1 LETIYSYLSKKQEST
16 SLALFRLGFG
26 LLMTYSIIR
35 FWLKGWIQMMYIDPS
50 FHFTFYGF
58 EWVTPIGNYT
68 YLLFLVCGLAAFFV
82 AIGYR
87 YYISIIIFFLSFTYI
102 ELMDKTT
109 YLNHYY
115 FVSILSFLMIFL
127 PCNSSYSIDSYLK
140 KQSIKFCPRWCVDSI
155 KLLLFIVYF
164 YSGLAKIN
172 KDWLFEAQPLKIWL
186 TTGSYDF
193 PLIGS
198 NLMQQEWFHYF
209 MSWGGMFYDL
219 LIPFLLISTRTRV
232 FGFLL
237 VIFFHLF
244 TVLLFPIGM
253 FPYIM
258 IMSSLIF
265 FSSKTHKK
273 ILDFIL
279 KPFIDKIKSIREM
292 KIINIQKERISL
304 IVVSVF
310 FIIQFL
316 FPFRYSLY
324 PGELFWNEQGY
335 RFSWRVMLME
345 KRGYTTF
352 KVVDS
357 QNENSFYVMNDDFL
371 TEFQERQMS
380 FQPDFILEYAHFL
393 GKHYKS
399 QGLKNIEIYADSYVA
414 LNGRI
419 SKRFIDPDRDLLK
432 EKRGFKNKDWIIPLN
447 EKINSL

>member
-1 LETIYSYLSKKQEST
+1 
-16 SLALFRLGFG
+16 
-26 LLMTYSIIR
+26 
-35 FWLKGWIQMMYIDPS
+35 MYIDPS

-58 EWVTPIGNYT
+58 EWVTPLGDYT
-68 YLLFLVCGLAAFFV
+68 YLLFFICGLSAFFV
-82 AIGYR
+82 AIGYK
-87 YYISIIIFFLSFTYI
+87 YYMSIIIFFLSFTYI

-127 PCNSSYSIDSYLK
+127 PSNSSYSVDSYLQK
-140 KQSIKFCPRWCVDSI
+140 KSFKYTPKWCVDSI

-219 LIPFLLISTRTRV
+219 LIPFLLIYTRTRV

-279 KPFIDKIKSIREM
+279 KPFTDKIKSIREM

-345 KRGYTTF
+345 KKGYTTF
-352 KVVDS
+352 KVVNKEND
-357 QNENSFYVMNDDFL
+357 NSFYIMNNSFL

-380 FQPDFILEYAHFL
+380 FQPDFIIEYAHFL
-393 GKHYKS
+393 GTYYKNL
-399 QGLKNIEIYADSYVA
+399 GLNDIEIYADSYVA

-419 SKRFIDPDRDLLK
+419 SKRFIDPEIDLLK
-432 EKRGFKNKDWIIPLN
+432 QKRGFKNKDWIIPLD
-447 EKINSL
+447 EKINNL

>member
-1 LETIYSYLSKKQEST
+1 METIYSYLSKKQEST

-58 EWVTPIGNYT
+58 EWVTPLGNYT
-68 YLLFLVCGLAAFFV
+68 YLLFFVCGLSAFFV

-87 YYISIIIFFLSFTYI
+87 YYSSIIIFFLSFTYI

-127 PCNSSYSIDSYLK
+127 PCNSSYSVDSYLK

-164 YSGLAKIN
+164 YSGIAKIN
-172 KDWLFEAQPLKIWL
+172 NDWLFEAQPLKIWL

-193 PLIGS
+193 PIIGS

-219 LIPFLLISTRTRV
+219 LIPFLLIYSRTRI

-273 ILDFIL
+273 ILNFIF
-279 KPFIDKIKSIREM
+279 KPIKFKIKNIKEIENI
-292 KIINIQKERISL
+292 KIQKQPVIL
-304 IVVSVF
+304 VVVSIF
-310 FIIQFL
+310 FMIQFL

-352 KVVDS
+352 KVVDK
-357 QNENSFYVMNDDFL
+357 QNENSFYVMNDNFL
-371 TEFQERQMS
+371 TELQERQMS

-393 GKHYKS
+393 GKHYKK
-399 QGLKNIEIYADSYVA
+399 QGLKKIEIYADSYVA

-419 SKRFIDPDRDLLK
+419 SKRFIDPDTDLLK
-432 EKRGFKNKDWIIPLN
+432 EERGFKNKDWIIPLN

>member
-1 LETIYSYLSKKQEST
+1 METIYSYLSKKQEST

-127 PCNSSYSIDSYLK
+127 PCNSSYSIDSYLN
-140 KQSIKFCPRWCVDSI
+140 KQSVKFCPRWCVDSI

-164 YSGLAKIN
+164 YSGIAKIN
-172 KDWLFEAQPLKIWL
+172 NDWLFEAQPLKIWL

-219 LIPFLLISTRTRV
+219 LIPFILLSNRTRI
-232 FGFLL
+232 FGFIL

-244 TVLLFPIGM
+244 TAFLFPIGM

-265 FSSKTHKK
+265 FNSKTHKK

-279 KPFIDKIKSIREM
+279 KPIALRINDIKQIENI
-292 KIINIQKERISL
+292 KIQKKPLGL
-304 IVVSVF
+304 IVVCIF

-352 KVVDS
+352 KVVDN
-357 QNENSFYVMNDDFL
+357 QNKNSFYVMNDNFL

>member
-1 LETIYSYLSKKQEST
+1 MEIITSYLSKRQEST
-16 SLALFRLGFG
+16 SLAFFRLSFG
-26 LLMTYSIIR
+26 LLMTFSIIR
-35 FWLKGWIQMMYIDPS
+35 FWLKGWIKTMYIDPS

-58 EWVTPIGNYT
+58 DWVKPIDEYT
-68 YLLFLVCGLAAFFV
+68 YLLFFICGLSAFFV
-82 AIGYR
+82 AVGYK
-87 YYISIIIFFLSFTYI
+87 YYLSIITFFLTFTYI

-127 PCNSSYSIDSYLK
+127 PANSSYSIDSYLNK
-140 KQSIKFCPRWCVDSI
+140 KSYKYNPKWCVDSI

-164 YSGLAKIN
+164 YSGIAKIN
-172 KDWLFEAQPLKIWL
+172 YDWLIEAQPLKIWL
-186 TTGSYDF
+186 TTGSYDL

-219 LIPFLLISTRTRV
+219 FIPFILLFNRTRI

-237 VIFFHLF
+237 VVFFHIF
-244 TVLLFPIGM
+244 TVILFPIGM

-258 IMSSLIF
+258 IISSLIF
-265 FSSKTHKK
+265 FTPQTHQK

-279 KPFIDKIKSIREM
+279 KPLKKQI
-292 KIINIQKERISL
+292 KIIKELKVINIKRKGL
-304 IVVSVF
+304 ALRVVVIF

-316 FPFRYSLY
+316 FPFRYTLY

-352 KVVDS
+352 KIVD
-357 QNENSFYVMNDDFL
+357 NKNKNSFYVMNDSFL

-393 GKHYKS
+393 GDHYKKS
-399 QGLKNIEIYADSYVA
+399 GLNEIEVYADSYVA
-414 LNGRI
+414 LNGRM
-419 SKRFIDPDRDLLK
+419 SKRFVDPNVDLLK
-432 EKRGFKNKDWIIPLN
+432 EKRGFNNKSWILPLN
-447 EKINSL
+447 EKINKF

>member
-1 LETIYSYLSKKQEST
+1 
-16 SLALFRLGFG
+16 
-26 LLMTYSIIR
+26 
-35 FWLKGWIQMMYIDPS
+35 MYIDPS

-58 EWVTPIGNYT
+58 EWVTPLGNYT
-68 YLLFLVCGLAAFFV
+68 YLLFFICGLSAFFV
-82 AIGYR
+82 AIGYK

-127 PCNSSYSIDSYLK
+127 PSNSSYSVDSYLQK
-140 KQSIKFCPRWCVDSI
+140 KSFKYTPKWCVDSI

-219 LIPFLLISTRTRV
+219 LIPFLLIYTRTRV

-345 KRGYTTF
+345 KKGYTTF
-352 KVVDS
+352 KVVNKEND
-357 QNENSFYVMNDDFL
+357 NSFYIMNNSFL
-371 TEFQERQMS
+371 TELQERQMS
-380 FQPDFILEYAHFL
+380 FQPDFIIEYAHFL
-393 GKHYKS
+393 GNYYKNL
-399 QGLKNIEIYADSYVA
+399 GLNDIEIYADSYVA

-419 SKRFIDPDRDLLK
+419 SKRFIDPEIDLLK
-432 EKRGFKNKDWIIPLN
+432 QKRGFKNKDWIIPLD
-447 EKINSL
+447 EKINNL

>member
-1 LETIYSYLSKKQEST
+1 MSKRQEST
-16 SLALFRLGFG
+16 SLALLRLGFG

-58 EWVTPIGNYT
+58 EWVTPLGNYT
-68 YLLFLVCGLAAFFV
+68 YVLFLICGLSAFFV

-127 PCNSSYSIDSYLK
+127 PCNSSFSVDAYFK
-140 KQSIKFCPRWCVDSI
+140 NKSIKFCPRWCVDSI

-172 KDWLFEAQPLKIWL
+172 KDWLYEAQPLKIWL

-219 LIPFLLISTRTRV
+219 LIPFLLIYSRTRI

-273 ILDFIL
+273 ILNFIF
-279 KPFIDKIKSIREM
+279 KPIKFKIKNIKEIENI
-292 KIINIQKERISL
+292 KIQKQPVIL
-304 IVVSVF
+304 VVVSIF
-310 FIIQFL
+310 FMIQFL

-352 KVVDS
+352 KVVDK
-357 QNENSFYVMNDDFL
+357 QNENSFYVMNDNFL
-371 TEFQERQMS
+371 TELQERQMS

-393 GKHYKS
+393 GNHYKK
-399 QGLKNIEIYADSYVA
+399 QGLKKIEIYADSYVA

-419 SKRFIDPDRDLLK
+419 SKRFIDPDTDLLK
-432 EKRGFKNKDWIIPLN
+432 EERGFKNKDWIIPLN

>member
-1 LETIYSYLSKKQEST
+1 MGIISSYLSKKHEST
-16 SLALFRLGFG
+16 SLAFFRLGFG

-35 FWLKGWIQMMYIDPS
+35 FWLKGWIQTMYIDPS

-58 EWVTPIGNYT
+58 EWVTPLGDYT
-68 YLLFLVCGLAAFFV
+68 YLLFFICGLSAFFV
-82 AIGYR
+82 AIGYK
-87 YYISIIIFFLSFTYI
+87 YYMSIIIFFLSFTYI

-127 PCNSSYSIDSYLK
+127 PSNSSYSVDSYLQK
-140 KQSIKFCPRWCVDSI
+140 KSFKYTPKWCVDSI

-219 LIPFLLISTRTRV
+219 LIPFLLIYTRTRV

-345 KRGYTTF
+345 KKGYTTF
-352 KVVDS
+352 KVVNKEND
-357 QNENSFYVMNDDFL
+357 NSFYIMNNSFL
-371 TEFQERQMS
+371 TELQERQMS
-380 FQPDFILEYAHFL
+380 FQPDFIIEYAHFL
-393 GKHYKS
+393 GNYYKNL
-399 QGLKNIEIYADSYVA
+399 GLNDIEIYADSYVA

-419 SKRFIDPDRDLLK
+419 SKRFIDPEIDLLK
-432 EKRGFKNKDWIIPLN
+432 QKRGFKNKDWIIPLD
-447 EKINSL
+447 EKINNL

>member
-1 LETIYSYLSKKQEST
+1 
-16 SLALFRLGFG
+16 
-26 LLMTYSIIR
+26 
-35 FWLKGWIQMMYIDPS
+35 MYIDPS

-58 EWVTPIGNYT
+58 EWVTPLGDYT
-68 YLLFLVCGLAAFFV
+68 YLLFFICGLSAFFV
-82 AIGYR
+82 AIGYK

-127 PCNSSYSIDSYLK
+127 PSNSSYSVDSYLQK
-140 KQSIKFCPRWCVDSI
+140 KSFKYTPKWCVDSI

-219 LIPFLLISTRTRV
+219 LIPFLLIYTRTRV

-345 KRGYTTF
+345 KKGYTTF
-352 KVVDS
+352 KVVNKEND
-357 QNENSFYVMNDDFL
+357 NSFYIMNNSFL
-371 TEFQERQMS
+371 TELQERQMS
-380 FQPDFILEYAHFL
+380 FQPDFIIEYAHFL
-393 GKHYKS
+393 GNYYKNL
-399 QGLKNIEIYADSYVA
+399 GLNDIEIYADSYVA

-419 SKRFIDPDRDLLK
+419 SKRFIDPEIDLLK
-432 EKRGFKNKDWIIPLN
+432 QKRGFKNKDWIIPLD
-447 EKINSL
+447 EKINNL

>member
-1 LETIYSYLSKKQEST
+1 
-16 SLALFRLGFG
+16 
-26 LLMTYSIIR
+26 MTYSIIR
-35 FWLKGWIQMMYIDPS
+35 FWLKGWIQTMYIDPS

-58 EWVTPIGNYT
+58 EWVTPLGNYT
-68 YLLFLVCGLAAFFV
+68 YLLFFICGLSAFFV
-82 AIGYR
+82 AIGYK

-127 PCNSSYSIDSYLK
+127 PSNSSYSVDSYLQK
-140 KQSIKFCPRWCVDSI
+140 KSFKYTPKWCVDSI

-219 LIPFLLISTRTRV
+219 LIPFLLIYTRTRI

-258 IMSSLIF
+258 IMSSIIF

-279 KPFIDKIKSIREM
+279 KPFIDKIKNIREM
-292 KIINIQKERISL
+292 KIINMQKERISL

-316 FPFRYSLY
+316 FPLRYSLY

-345 KRGYTTF
+345 KKGYTTF
-352 KVVDS
+352 KVV
-357 QNENSFYVMNDDFL
+357 NKENNNSFYIMNNNFL
-371 TEFQERQMS
+371 TDFQERQMS
-380 FQPDFILEYAHFL
+380 FQPDFIIEYAHFL
-393 GKHYKS
+393 GNYYKNI
-399 QGLKNIEIYADSYVA
+399 GLNNIEIYADSYVA

-419 SKRFIDPDRDLLK
+419 SKRFIDPKIDLLK
-432 EKRGFKNKDWIIPLN
+432 QKRGFKNKDWIIPLD
-447 EKINSL
+447 EKINNL

>member
-1 LETIYSYLSKKQEST
+1 
-16 SLALFRLGFG
+16 
-26 LLMTYSIIR
+26 
-35 FWLKGWIQMMYIDPS
+35 MYIDPS

-58 EWVTPIGNYT
+58 EWVTPLGNYT
-68 YLLFLVCGLAAFFV
+68 YLLFFICGLAAFFV
-82 AIGYR
+82 AIGYK
-87 YYISIIIFFLSFTYI
+87 YYMSIIIFFLSFTYI

-127 PCNSSYSIDSYLK
+127 PSNSSYSVDSYLQK
-140 KQSIKFCPRWCVDSI
+140 KSFKYTPKWCVDSI

-219 LIPFLLISTRTRV
+219 LIPFLLIYTRTRV

-279 KPFIDKIKSIREM
+279 KPFTDKIKSIREM

-345 KRGYTTF
+345 KKGYTTF
-352 KVVDS
+352 KVVNKEND
-357 QNENSFYVMNDDFL
+357 NSFYIMNNSFL

-380 FQPDFILEYAHFL
+380 FQPDFIIEYAHFL
-393 GKHYKS
+393 GNYYKNL
-399 QGLKNIEIYADSYVA
+399 GLNNIEIYADSYVA

-419 SKRFIDPDRDLLK
+419 SRRFIDPEIDLLK
-432 EKRGFKNKDWIIPLN
+432 QKRGFKNKDWIIPLD
-447 EKINSL
+447 EKINNL

>member
-1 LETIYSYLSKKQEST
+1 MEIISSYLSKRQEST

-26 LLMTYSIIR
+26 LLMTFSIIR
-35 FWLKGWIQMMYIDPS
+35 FWFKGWIQTMYIDPS

-58 EWVTPIGNYT
+58 EWVTPIGEYT
-68 YLLFLVCGLAAFFV
+68 YFLFFICGLSAFFV

-127 PCNSSYSIDSYLK
+127 PCNSSYSIDSYSQK
-140 KQSIKFCPRWCVDSI
+140 KSYKYTPRWCVDSI

-172 KDWLFEAQPLKIWL
+172 KDWLYEAQPLKIWL

-219 LIPFLLISTRTRV
+219 LIPFILIYSRTRI

-237 VIFFHLF
+237 VIFFHIF

-258 IMSSLIF
+258 IISSLIF
-265 FSSKTHKK
+265 FTSKTHKK
-273 ILDFIL
+273 ILDLIL
-279 KPFIDKIKSIREM
+279 KPFINKIKSLKEI
-292 KIINIQKERISL
+292 KIINIQRQRIAL
-304 IVVSVF
+304 VIVTMF
-310 FIIQFL
+310 FIVQIL

-345 KRGYTTF
+345 KKGYTTF
-352 KVVDS
+352 KIVDKV
-357 QNENSFYVMNDDFL
+357 NNNSFYVMNNDFL

-380 FQPDFILEYAHFL
+380 FQPDFILEYAHFI
-393 GKHYKS
+393 GDYYKK
-399 QGLKNIEIYADSYVA
+399 QGLKDIEIYADSYVA

-419 SKRFIDPDRDLLK
+419 NKRFVDPETDLLK
-432 EKRGFKNKDWIIPLN
+432 EKRGFKNKDWIIPFN

>member
-1 LETIYSYLSKKQEST
+1 
-16 SLALFRLGFG
+16 
-26 LLMTYSIIR
+26 MTYSIIR
-35 FWLKGWIQMMYIDPS
+35 FWLKGWIQTMYIDPS

-58 EWVTPIGNYT
+58 EWVTPLGNYT
-68 YLLFLVCGLAAFFV
+68 YLLFFICGLAAFFV
-82 AIGYR
+82 AIGYK
-87 YYISIIIFFLSFTYI
+87 YYMSIIIFFLSFTYI

-127 PCNSSYSIDSYLK
+127 PSNSSYSVDSYLQK
-140 KQSIKFCPRWCVDSI
+140 KSFKYTPKWCVDSI

-219 LIPFLLISTRTRV
+219 LIPFLLIYTRTRV

-345 KRGYTTF
+345 KKGYTTF
-352 KVVDS
+352 KVVNKEND
-357 QNENSFYVMNDDFL
+357 NSFYIMNNSFL
-371 TEFQERQMS
+371 TELQERQMS
-380 FQPDFILEYAHFL
+380 FQPDFIIEYAHFL
-393 GKHYKS
+393 GNYYKNL
-399 QGLKNIEIYADSYVA
+399 GLNDIEIYADSYVA

-419 SKRFIDPDRDLLK
+419 SKRFIDPEIDLLK
-432 EKRGFKNKDWIIPLN
+432 QKRGFKNKDWIIPLD
-447 EKINSL
+447 EKINNL

>member
-1 LETIYSYLSKKQEST
+1 
-16 SLALFRLGFG
+16 
-26 LLMTYSIIR
+26 
-35 FWLKGWIQMMYIDPS
+35 MYIDPS

-58 EWVTPIGNYT
+58 EWVTPLGNYT
-68 YLLFLVCGLAAFFV
+68 YLLFFICGLAAFFV
-82 AIGYR
+82 AIGYK
-87 YYISIIIFFLSFTYI
+87 YYMSIIIFFLSFTYI

-127 PCNSSYSIDSYLK
+127 PSNSSYSVDSYLQK
-140 KQSIKFCPRWCVDSI
+140 KSFKYTPKWCVDSI

-219 LIPFLLISTRTRV
+219 LIPFLLIYTRTRV

-345 KRGYTTF
+345 KKGYTTF
-352 KVVDS
+352 KVVNKEND
-357 QNENSFYVMNDDFL
+357 NSFYIMNNNFL
-371 TEFQERQMS
+371 TDFQERQMS
-380 FQPDFILEYAHFL
+380 FQPEFIIEYAHFL
-393 GKHYKS
+393 GNYYRNL
-399 QGLKNIEIYADSYVA
+399 GLNNIEIYADSYVA

-419 SKRFIDPDRDLLK
+419 SRRFIDPEIDLLK
-432 EKRGFKNKDWIIPLN
+432 QKRGFKNKDWIIPLD
-447 EKINSL
+447 EKINNL

>member
-1 LETIYSYLSKKQEST
+1 
-16 SLALFRLGFG
+16 
-26 LLMTYSIIR
+26 MTYSIIR
-35 FWLKGWIQMMYIDPS
+35 FWLKGWIQTMYIDPS

-58 EWVTPIGNYT
+58 EWVTPLGNYT
-68 YLLFLVCGLAAFFV
+68 YLLFFICGLSAFFV

-87 YYISIIIFFLSFTYI
+87 YYMSIIIFFLSFTYI

-127 PCNSSYSIDSYLK
+127 PSNSSYSVDSYLQK
-140 KQSIKFCPRWCVDSI
+140 KSFKYTPKWCVDSI

-316 FPFRYSLY
+316 FPFRHSLY

-345 KRGYTTF
+345 KKGYTTF
-352 KVVDS
+352 KVVNKEND
-357 QNENSFYVMNDDFL
+357 NSFYIMNNSFL

-380 FQPDFILEYAHFL
+380 FQPDFIIEYAHFL
-393 GKHYKS
+393 GTYYKNL
-399 QGLKNIEIYADSYVA
+399 GLNDIEIYADSYVA

-419 SKRFIDPDRDLLK
+419 SKRFIDPKIDLLK
-432 EKRGFKNKDWIIPLN
+432 QKRGFKNKDWIIPLD
-447 EKINSL
+447 EKINNL

>member
-1 LETIYSYLSKKQEST
+1 LGIISSYLSKRHEST
-16 SLALFRLGFG
+16 SLAFFRLGFG

-35 FWLKGWIQMMYIDPS
+35 FWLKGWIQTMYIDPS

-58 EWVTPIGNYT
+58 EWVTPLGNYT
-68 YLLFLVCGLAAFFV
+68 YLLFFICGLSAFFV

-87 YYISIIIFFLSFTYI
+87 YYMSIIIFFLSFTYI

-127 PCNSSYSIDSYLK
+127 PSNSSYSVDSYLQK
-140 KQSIKFCPRWCVDSI
+140 KSFKYTPKWCVDSI

-219 LIPFLLISTRTRV
+219 LIPFLLIYTRTRV

-345 KRGYTTF
+345 KKGYTTF
-352 KVVDS
+352 KVVNKEND
-357 QNENSFYVMNDDFL
+357 NSFYIMNNSFL
-371 TEFQERQMS
+371 TELQERQMS
-380 FQPDFILEYAHFL
+380 FQPDFILEYAHFI
-393 GKHYKS
+393 GDYYKKK
-399 QGLKNIEIYADSYVA
+399 GLKNIEIYADSYVA

-419 SKRFIDPDRDLLK
+419 NKRFVDPETDLLK
-432 EKRGFKNKDWIIPLN
+432 EKRGFKNKDWIIPFN

>member
-1 LETIYSYLSKKQEST
+1 
-16 SLALFRLGFG
+16 
-26 LLMTYSIIR
+26 
-35 FWLKGWIQMMYIDPS
+35 MYIDPS

-58 EWVTPIGNYT
+58 EWVTPLGNYT
-68 YLLFLVCGLAAFFV
+68 YLLFFICGLSAFFV

-87 YYISIIIFFLSFTYI
+87 YYMSIIIFFLSFTYI

-127 PCNSSYSIDSYLK
+127 PSNSSYSVDSYLQK
-140 KQSIKFCPRWCVDSI
+140 KSFKYTPKWCVDSI

-219 LIPFLLISTRTRV
+219 LIPFLLIYTRTRV

-345 KRGYTTF
+345 KKGYTTF
-352 KVVDS
+352 KVVNKEND
-357 QNENSFYVMNDDFL
+357 NSFYIMNNSFL
-371 TEFQERQMS
+371 TELQERQMS
-380 FQPDFILEYAHFL
+380 FQPDFILEYAHFI
-393 GKHYKS
+393 GDYYKKK
-399 QGLKNIEIYADSYVA
+399 GLKNIEIYADSYVA

-419 SKRFIDPDRDLLK
+419 NKRFVDPETDLLK
-432 EKRGFKNKDWIIPLN
+432 EKRGFKNKDWIIPFN

>member
-127 PCNSSYSIDSYLK
+127 PCNSSYSIDSYLN
-140 KQSIKFCPRWCVDSI
+140 KQSVKFCPRWCVDSI

-164 YSGLAKIN
+164 YSGIAKIN
-172 KDWLFEAQPLKIWL
+172 NDWLFEAQPLKIWL

-219 LIPFLLISTRTRV
+219 LIPFILLSNRTRI
-232 FGFLL
+232 FGFIL

-244 TVLLFPIGM
+244 TAFLFPIGM

-265 FSSKTHKK
+265 FNSKTHKK

-279 KPFIDKIKSIREM
+279 KPIAIKIKSIRETENV
-292 KIINIQKERISL
+292 KIKKQPLGL
-304 IVVSVF
+304 IVVCIF

-352 KVVDS
+352 KVVDN
-357 QNENSFYVMNDDFL
+357 QNKNSFYVMNDNFL

>member
-1 LETIYSYLSKKQEST
+1 
-16 SLALFRLGFG
+16 
-26 LLMTYSIIR
+26 
-35 FWLKGWIQMMYIDPS
+35 MYIDPS

-58 EWVTPIGNYT
+58 EWVTPLGNYT
-68 YLLFLVCGLAAFFV
+68 YLLFFICGLSAFFV

-87 YYISIIIFFLSFTYI
+87 YYMSIIIFFLSFTYI

-127 PCNSSYSIDSYLK
+127 PSNSSYSVDSYLQK
-140 KQSIKFCPRWCVDSI
+140 KSFKYTPKWCVDSI

-345 KRGYTTF
+345 KKGYTTF
-352 KVVDS
+352 KVVNKEND
-357 QNENSFYVMNDDFL
+357 NSFYIMNNSFL

-380 FQPDFILEYAHFL
+380 FQPDFIIEYAHFL
-393 GKHYKS
+393 GTYYKNL
-399 QGLKNIEIYADSYVA
+399 GLNDIEIYADSYVA

-419 SKRFIDPDRDLLK
+419 SKRFIDPKIDLLK
-432 EKRGFKNKDWIIPLN
+432 QKRGFKNKDWIIPLD
-447 EKINSL
+447 EKINNL

>member
-1 LETIYSYLSKKQEST
+1 MGIISSYLSKRHEST
-16 SLALFRLGFG
+16 SLAFFRLGFG
-26 LLMTYSIIR
+26 LLMTYSILR
-35 FWLKGWIQMMYIDPS
+35 FWLKGWIQTMYIDPS

-58 EWVTPIGNYT
+58 EWVTPLGNYT
-68 YLLFLVCGLAAFFV
+68 YLLFFICGLSAFFV

-87 YYISIIIFFLSFTYI
+87 YYMSIIIFFLSFTYI

-127 PCNSSYSIDSYLK
+127 PSNSSYSVDSYLQK
-140 KQSIKFCPRWCVDSI
+140 KSFKYTPKWCVDSI

-219 LIPFLLISTRTRV
+219 LIPFLLIYTRTRI

-258 IMSSLIF
+258 IMSSIIF

-345 KRGYTTF
+345 KKGYTTF
-352 KVVDS
+352 KVVNKEND
-357 QNENSFYVMNDDFL
+357 NSFYIMNNSFL

-380 FQPDFILEYAHFL
+380 FQPDFIIEYAHFL
-393 GKHYKS
+393 GTYYKNL
-399 QGLKNIEIYADSYVA
+399 GLNDIEIYADSYVA

-419 SKRFIDPDRDLLK
+419 SKRFIDPKIDLLK
-432 EKRGFKNKDWIIPLN
+432 QKRGFKNKDWIIPLD
-447 EKINSL
+447 EKINNL

>member
-1 LETIYSYLSKKQEST
+1 METFYSYLSKKQEST
-16 SLALFRLGFG
+16 SLALFRLVFG

-164 YSGLAKIN
+164 YSGIAKIN
-172 KDWLFEAQPLKIWL
+172 NDWLFEAQPLKIWL

-219 LIPFLLISTRTRV
+219 LIPFILIYNRTRIL
-232 FGFLL
+232 GFVL

-244 TVLLFPIGM
+244 TALLFPIGM

-279 KPFIDKIKSIREM
+279 KPISIKIKSTRETENV
-292 KIINIQKERISL
+292 KIKKQPLGL
-304 IVVSVF
+304 IVVCIF

-357 QNENSFYVMNDDFL
+357 QNENSFHVMNDNFL

-399 QGLKNIEIYADSYVA
+399 QGLNNIEIYADSYVA

>member
-1 LETIYSYLSKKQEST
+1 
-16 SLALFRLGFG
+16 
-26 LLMTYSIIR
+26 MTYSIIR
-35 FWLKGWIQMMYIDPS
+35 FWLKGWIQTMYIDPS

-58 EWVTPIGNYT
+58 EWVTPLGNYT
-68 YLLFLVCGLAAFFV
+68 YLLFFICGLSAFFV

-87 YYISIIIFFLSFTYI
+87 YYMSIIIFFLSFTYI

-127 PCNSSYSIDSYLK
+127 PSNSSYSVDSYLQK
-140 KQSIKFCPRWCVDSI
+140 KSFKYTPKWCVDSI

-304 IVVSVF
+304 IGFSVF

-345 KRGYTTF
+345 KKGYTTF
-352 KVVDS
+352 KVVNKEND
-357 QNENSFYVMNDDFL
+357 NSFYIMNNSFL

-380 FQPDFILEYAHFL
+380 FQPDFIIEYAHFL
-393 GKHYKS
+393 GTYYKNL
-399 QGLKNIEIYADSYVA
+399 GLNDIEIYADSYVA

-419 SKRFIDPDRDLLK
+419 SKRFIDPKIDLLK
-432 EKRGFKNKDWIIPLN
+432 QKRGFKNKDWIIPLD
-447 EKINSL
+447 EKINNL

>member
-1 LETIYSYLSKKQEST
+1 MGIISSYLSKRHEST
-16 SLALFRLGFG
+16 SLAFFRLGFG

-35 FWLKGWIQMMYIDPS
+35 FWLKGWIQTMYIDPS

-58 EWVTPIGNYT
+58 EWVTPLGNYT
-68 YLLFLVCGLAAFFV
+68 YLLFFICGLSAFFV

-87 YYISIIIFFLSFTYI
+87 YYMSIIIFFLSFTYI

-127 PCNSSYSIDSYLK
+127 PSNSSYSVDSYLQK
-140 KQSIKFCPRWCVDSI
+140 KSFKYTPKWCVDSI

-345 KRGYTTF
+345 KKGYTTF
-352 KVVDS
+352 KVVNKEND
-357 QNENSFYVMNDDFL
+357 NSFYIMNNNFL
-371 TEFQERQMS
+371 TDFQER
-380 FQPDFILEYAHFL
+380 
-393 GKHYKS
+393 
-399 QGLKNIEIYADSYVA
+399 
-414 LNGRI
+414 
-419 SKRFIDPDRDLLK
+419 
-432 EKRGFKNKDWIIPLN
+432 
-447 EKINSL
+447 

>member
-1 LETIYSYLSKKQEST
+1 
-16 SLALFRLGFG
+16 
-26 LLMTYSIIR
+26 MTYSIIR
-35 FWLKGWIQMMYIDPS
+35 FWLKGWIQTMYIDPS

-58 EWVTPIGNYT
+58 EWVTPLGDYT
-68 YLLFLVCGLAAFFV
+68 YLLFFICGLSAFFV
-82 AIGYR
+82 AIGYK
-87 YYISIIIFFLSFTYI
+87 YYMSIIIFFLSFTYI

-127 PCNSSYSIDSYLK
+127 PSNSSYSVDSYLQK
-140 KQSIKFCPRWCVDSI
+140 KSFKYTPKWCVDSI

-304 IVVSVF
+304 IVISVF

-345 KRGYTTF
+345 KKGYTTF
-352 KVVDS
+352 KVVNKEND
-357 QNENSFYVMNDDFL
+357 NSFYIMNNSFL

-380 FQPDFILEYAHFL
+380 FQPDFIIEYAHFL
-393 GKHYKS
+393 GNYYKNL
-399 QGLKNIEIYADSYVA
+399 GLNDIEIYADSYVA

-419 SKRFIDPDRDLLK
+419 SKRFIDPEVDLLK
-432 EKRGFKNKDWIIPLN
+432 QKRGFKNKDWIIPLD
-447 EKINSL
+447 EKINNL

>member
-1 LETIYSYLSKKQEST
+1 MGIISSYLSKRHEST
-16 SLALFRLGFG
+16 SLAFFRLGFG

-35 FWLKGWIQMMYIDPS
+35 FWLKGWIQTMYIDPS

-58 EWVTPIGNYT
+58 EWVTPLGNYT
-68 YLLFLVCGLAAFFV
+68 YLLFFICGLSAFFV

-87 YYISIIIFFLSFTYI
+87 YYMSIIIFFLSFTYI

-127 PCNSSYSIDSYLK
+127 PSNSSYSVDSYLQK
-140 KQSIKFCPRWCVDSI
+140 KSFKYTPKWCVDSI

-219 LIPFLLISTRTRV
+219 LIPFLLIYTRTRV

-279 KPFIDKIKSIREM
+279 KPFTDKIKSIREM

-345 KRGYTTF
+345 KKGYTTF
-352 KVVDS
+352 KVVNKEND
-357 QNENSFYVMNDDFL
+357 NSFYIMNNSFL

-380 FQPDFILEYAHFL
+380 FQPDFIIEYAHFL
-393 GKHYKS
+393 GNYYRNL
-399 QGLKNIEIYADSYVA
+399 GLNDIEIYADSYVA

-419 SKRFIDPDRDLLK
+419 SKRFIDPEIDLLK
-432 EKRGFKNKDWIIPLN
+432 QKRGFKNKDWIIPLD
-447 EKINSL
+447 EKINNL

>member
-1 LETIYSYLSKKQEST
+1 
-16 SLALFRLGFG
+16 
-26 LLMTYSIIR
+26 
-35 FWLKGWIQMMYIDPS
+35 MYIDPS

-58 EWVTPIGNYT
+58 EWVTPLGEYT
-68 YLLFLVCGLAAFFV
+68 YFLFFICGLSAFFV
-82 AIGYR
+82 AVGYR

-127 PCNSSYSIDSYLK
+127 PCNSSYSFDSYLK
-140 KQSIKFCPRWCVDSI
+140 KKSYKYTPRWCVDSI

-172 KDWLFEAQPLKIWL
+172 KDWLYEAQPLKIWL

-219 LIPFLLISTRTRV
+219 LIPFILIYSRTRI

-237 VIFFHLF
+237 VIFFHIF

-258 IMSSLIF
+258 IISSLIF
-265 FSSKTHKK
+265 FTSKTHKK
-273 ILDFIL
+273 ILDLIL
-279 KPFIDKIKSIREM
+279 KPFINKIKSLKEI
-292 KIINIQKERISL
+292 KIINIQRERMG
-304 IVVSVF
+304 IVIVSIF
-310 FIIQFL
+310 FIVQIL

-345 KRGYTTF
+345 KKGYTTF
-352 KVVDS
+352 KVVDKV
-357 QNENSFYVMNDDFL
+357 NKNSFYVMNNDFL

-380 FQPDFILEYAHFL
+380 FQPDFILEYAHFI
-393 GKHYKS
+393 GDYYKKK
-399 QGLKNIEIYADSYVA
+399 GLKNIEIYADSYVA

-419 SKRFIDPDRDLLK
+419 NKRFVDPETDLLK
-432 EKRGFKNKDWIIPLN
+432 EKRGFKNKNWIIPFN

>member
-1 LETIYSYLSKKQEST
+1 MEIISSYLSKRQEST

-26 LLMTYSIIR
+26 LLMTFSIIR
-35 FWLKGWIQMMYIDPS
+35 FWFKGWIQTMYIDPS

-58 EWVTPIGNYT
+58 EWVTPIGEYT
-68 YLLFLVCGLAAFFV
+68 YFLFFICGLSAFFV

-127 PCNSSYSIDSYLK
+127 PCNSSYSIDSYLQK
-140 KQSIKFCPRWCVDSI
+140 KSYKYTPRWCVDSI

-172 KDWLFEAQPLKIWL
+172 KDWLYEAQPLKIWL

-219 LIPFLLISTRTRV
+219 LIPFILIYSRTRI

-237 VIFFHLF
+237 VIFFHIF

-258 IMSSLIF
+258 IISSLIF
-265 FSSKTHKK
+265 FTSKTHKK
-273 ILDFIL
+273 ILDLIL
-279 KPFIDKIKSIREM
+279 KPFINKIKSLKEI
-292 KIINIQKERISL
+292 KIINIQRQRIAL
-304 IVVSVF
+304 VIVTMF
-310 FIIQFL
+310 FIVQIL

-345 KRGYTTF
+345 KKGYTTF
-352 KVVDS
+352 KIVDKV
-357 QNENSFYVMNDDFL
+357 NNNSFYVMNNDFL

-380 FQPDFILEYAHFL
+380 FQPDFILEYAHFI
-393 GKHYKS
+393 GDYYKK
-399 QGLKNIEIYADSYVA
+399 QGLKDIEIYADSYVA

-419 SKRFIDPDRDLLK
+419 NKRFVDPETDLLK
-432 EKRGFKNKDWIIPLN
+432 EKRGFKNKDWIIPFN

>member
-1 LETIYSYLSKKQEST
+1 
-16 SLALFRLGFG
+16 
-26 LLMTYSIIR
+26 MTYSIIR
-35 FWLKGWIQMMYIDPS
+35 FWLKGWIQTMYIDPS

-58 EWVTPIGNYT
+58 EWVTPLGNYT
-68 YLLFLVCGLAAFFV
+68 YLLFFICGLSAFFV
-82 AIGYR
+82 AIGYK

-127 PCNSSYSIDSYLK
+127 PSNSSYSVDSYLQK
-140 KQSIKFCPRWCVDSI
+140 KSFKYTPKWCVDSI

-345 KRGYTTF
+345 KKGYTTF
-352 KVVDS
+352 KVVNKEND
-357 QNENSFYVMNDDFL
+357 NSFYIMNNSFL

-380 FQPDFILEYAHFL
+380 FQPDFIIEYAHFL
-393 GKHYKS
+393 GTYYKNL
-399 QGLKNIEIYADSYVA
+399 GLNDIEIYADSYVA

-419 SKRFIDPDRDLLK
+419 SKRFIDPKIDLLK
-432 EKRGFKNKDWIIPLN
+432 QKRGFKNKDWIIPLD
-447 EKINSL
+447 EKINNL

>member
-1 LETIYSYLSKKQEST
+1 
-16 SLALFRLGFG
+16 
-26 LLMTYSIIR
+26 
-35 FWLKGWIQMMYIDPS
+35 MYIDPS

-58 EWVTPIGNYT
+58 EWVTPLGNYT
-68 YLLFLVCGLAAFFV
+68 YLLFFICGLAAFFV
-82 AIGYR
+82 AIGYK
-87 YYISIIIFFLSFTYI
+87 YYMSIIIFFLSFTYI

-127 PCNSSYSIDSYLK
+127 PSNSSYSVDSYLQK
-140 KQSIKFCPRWCVDSI
+140 KSFKYTPKWCVDSI

-219 LIPFLLISTRTRV
+219 LIPFLLIYTRTRV

-345 KRGYTTF
+345 KKGYTTF
-352 KVVDS
+352 KVVNKEND
-357 QNENSFYVMNDDFL
+357 NSFYIMNNSFL
-371 TEFQERQMS
+371 TELQERQMS
-380 FQPDFILEYAHFL
+380 FQPDFIIEYAHFL
-393 GKHYKS
+393 GNYYKNL
-399 QGLKNIEIYADSYVA
+399 GLNDIEIYADSYVA

-419 SKRFIDPDRDLLK
+419 SKRFIDPEIDLLK
-432 EKRGFKNKDWIIPLN
+432 QKRGFKNKDWIIPLD
-447 EKINSL
+447 EKINNL

>member
-1 LETIYSYLSKKQEST
+1 
-16 SLALFRLGFG
+16 
-26 LLMTYSIIR
+26 MTYSIIR
-35 FWLKGWIQMMYIDPS
+35 FWLKGWIQTMYIDPS

-58 EWVTPIGNYT
+58 EWVTPLGNYT
-68 YLLFLVCGLAAFFV
+68 YLLFFICGLSAFFV

-87 YYISIIIFFLSFTYI
+87 YYMSIIIFFLSFTYI

-127 PCNSSYSIDSYLK
+127 PSNSSYSVDSYLQK
-140 KQSIKFCPRWCVDSI
+140 KSFKYTPKWCVDSI

-345 KRGYTTF
+345 KKGYTTF
-352 KVVDS
+352 KVVNKEND
-357 QNENSFYVMNDDFL
+357 NSFYIMNNNFL

-380 FQPDFILEYAHFL
+380 FQPDFIIEYAHFL
-393 GKHYKS
+393 GTYYKNL
-399 QGLKNIEIYADSYVA
+399 GLNDIEIYADSYVA

-419 SKRFIDPDRDLLK
+419 SKRFIDPKIDLLK
-432 EKRGFKNKDWIIPLN
+432 QKRGFKNKDWIIPLD
-447 EKINSL
+447 EKINNL

>member
-1 LETIYSYLSKKQEST
+1 
-16 SLALFRLGFG
+16 
-26 LLMTYSIIR
+26 MTYSIIR
-35 FWLKGWIQMMYIDPS
+35 FWLKGWIQTMYIDPS

-58 EWVTPIGNYT
+58 EWVTPLGNYT
-68 YLLFLVCGLAAFFV
+68 YLLFFICGLSAFFV

-87 YYISIIIFFLSFTYI
+87 YYMSIIIFFLSFTYI

-127 PCNSSYSIDSYLK
+127 PSNSSYSVDSYLQK
-140 KQSIKFCPRWCVDSI
+140 KSFKYTPKWCVDSI

-345 KRGYTTF
+345 KKGYTTF
-352 KVVDS
+352 KVVNKEND
-357 QNENSFYVMNDDFL
+357 NSFYIMNNSFL

-380 FQPDFILEYAHFL
+380 FQPDFIIEYAHFL
-393 GKHYKS
+393 GNYYKNL
-399 QGLKNIEIYADSYVA
+399 GLNDIEIYADSYVA

-419 SKRFIDPDRDLLK
+419 SKRFIDPEIDLLK
-432 EKRGFKNKDWIIPLN
+432 QKRGFKNKDWIIPLD
-447 EKINSL
+447 EKINNL

>member
-1 LETIYSYLSKKQEST
+1 MSKRHEST
-16 SLALFRLGFG
+16 SLAFFRLGFG

-35 FWLKGWIQMMYIDPS
+35 FWLKGWIQTMYIDPS

-58 EWVTPIGNYT
+58 EWVTPLGNYT
-68 YLLFLVCGLAAFFV
+68 YLLFFICGLSAFFV

-87 YYISIIIFFLSFTYI
+87 YYMSIIIFFLSFTYI

-127 PCNSSYSIDSYLK
+127 PSNSSYSVDSYLQK
-140 KQSIKFCPRWCVDSI
+140 KSFKYTPKWCVDSI

-316 FPFRYSLY
+316 FPLRYSLY

-345 KRGYTTF
+345 KKGYTTF
-352 KVVDS
+352 KVVNKEND
-357 QNENSFYVMNDDFL
+357 NSFYIMNNSFL

-380 FQPDFILEYAHFL
+380 FQPDFIIEYAHFL
-393 GKHYKS
+393 GTYYKNL
-399 QGLKNIEIYADSYVA
+399 GLNDIEIYADSYVA

-419 SKRFIDPDRDLLK
+419 SKRFIDPKIDLLK
-432 EKRGFKNKDWIIPLN
+432 QKRGFKNKDWIIPLD
-447 EKINSL
+447 EKINNL

>member
-1 LETIYSYLSKKQEST
+1 LGIISSYLSKRHEST
-16 SLALFRLGFG
+16 SLAFFRLGFG

-35 FWLKGWIQMMYIDPS
+35 FWLKGWIQTMYIDPS

-58 EWVTPIGNYT
+58 EWVTPLGNYT
-68 YLLFLVCGLAAFFV
+68 YLLFFICGLSAFFV

-87 YYISIIIFFLSFTYI
+87 YYMSIIIFFLSFTYI

-127 PCNSSYSIDSYLK
+127 PSNSSYSVDSYLQK
-140 KQSIKFCPRWCVDSI
+140 KSFKYTPKWCVDSI

-345 KRGYTTF
+345 KKGYTTF
-352 KVVDS
+352 KVVNKEND
-357 QNENSFYVMNDDFL
+357 NSFYIMNNSFL

-380 FQPDFILEYAHFL
+380 FQPDFI
-393 GKHYKS
+393 
-399 QGLKNIEIYADSYVA
+399 I
-414 LNGRI
+414 
-419 SKRFIDPDRDLLK
+419 
-432 EKRGFKNKDWIIPLN
+432 
-447 EKINSL
+447 

>member
-1 LETIYSYLSKKQEST
+1 METIYSYLSKKQEST

-58 EWVTPIGNYT
+58 EWVSPIGNYT

-164 YSGLAKIN
+164 YSGIAKIN
-172 KDWLFEAQPLKIWL
+172 NDWLFEAQPLKIWL

-219 LIPFLLISTRTRV
+219 LIPFILLSNRTRI
-232 FGFLL
+232 FGFIL

-244 TVLLFPIGM
+244 TAFLFPIGM

-265 FSSKTHKK
+265 FNSKTHKK

-279 KPFIDKIKSIREM
+279 KPIAIKIKSIRETENV
-292 KIINIQKERISL
+292 KIKKQPLRL
-304 IVVSVF
+304 IVVCIF

-352 KVVDS
+352 KVVDN
-357 QNENSFYVMNDDFL
+357 QNKNSFYVMNDNFL

-419 SKRFIDPDRDLLK
+419 SKRFIDPGRDLLK